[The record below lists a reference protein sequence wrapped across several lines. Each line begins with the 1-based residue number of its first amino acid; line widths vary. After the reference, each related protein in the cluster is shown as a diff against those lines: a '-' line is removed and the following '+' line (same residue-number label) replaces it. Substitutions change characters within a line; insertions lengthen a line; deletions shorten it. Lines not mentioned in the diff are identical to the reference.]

1 MEFKIDSHQEEYLN
15 SINFM
20 ENRVNEIIKGLSND
34 LIWFVNYPSIY
45 TFGPQTI
52 ESDLK
57 IKDLFPVYET
67 SRGGKLTYHGPGQR
81 TVYLM
86 IDLNK
91 RTKDIKKFVRKIE
104 LVILKTLSFYNIEG
118 ELNNDHHGVF
128 VQKNMKA
135 HKIASIGLKFKKWT
149 SFHGFSINVRT
160 QLDNYKGIK
169 PCGLNSSDVTS
180 LLDLGID
187 IDLKEFD
194 DILLGVLKEEFEE
207 KC

>member
-1 MEFKIDSHQEEYLN
+1 M
-15 SINFM
+15 
-20 ENRVNEIIKGLSND
+20 R
-34 LIWFVNYPSIY
+34 
-45 TFGPQTI
+45 
-52 ESDLK
+52 
-57 IKDLFPVYET
+57 
-67 SRGGKLTYHGPGQR
+67 
-81 TVYLM
+81 
-86 IDLNK
+86 
-91 RTKDIKKFVRKIE
+91 
-104 LVILKTLSFYNIEG
+104 
-118 ELNNDHHGVF
+118 
-128 VQKNMKA
+128 A

-194 DILLGVLKEEFEE
+194 DILLSVLKEEFEE

>member
-1 MEFKIDSHQEEYLN
+1 
-15 SINFM
+15 
-20 ENRVNEIIKGLSND
+20 
-34 LIWFVNYPSIY
+34 
-45 TFGPQTI
+45 
-52 ESDLK
+52 
-57 IKDLFPVYET
+57 
-67 SRGGKLTYHGPGQR
+67 
-81 TVYLM
+81 M

-91 RTKDIKKFVRKIE
+91 RTKDIKKFVRRIE

-128 VQKNMKA
+128 VQKNMRA

-194 DILLGVLKEEFEE
+194 DILLSVLKEEFEE

>member
-1 MEFKIDSHQEEYLN
+1 
-15 SINFM
+15 
-20 ENRVNEIIKGLSND
+20 
-34 LIWFVNYPSIY
+34 
-45 TFGPQTI
+45 
-52 ESDLK
+52 
-57 IKDLFPVYET
+57 
-67 SRGGKLTYHGPGQR
+67 
-81 TVYLM
+81 M

-128 VQKNMKA
+128 VQKNMRA
-135 HKIASIGLKFKKWT
+135 HKISSIGLKFKKWT

-194 DILLGVLKEEFEE
+194 DILLSVLKEEFEE